1 MRTIATALLTLL
13 VALQMVAGEV
23 MEWHFSNE
31 PYKKVLK
38 AGKAQ
43 LKIHI
48 SPVPEFIHQQI
59 SRFYIIIGAKHP

>member
-1 MRTIATALLTLL
+1 
-13 VALQMVAGEV
+13 

-31 PYKKVLK
+31 PYKKALK
-38 AGKAQ
+38 VDKAQ

>member
-1 MRTIATALLTLL
+1 
-13 VALQMVAGEV
+13 

-31 PYKKVLK
+31 PYKKALK

-59 SRFYIIIGAKHP
+59 SRFYIIIGAKHL